1 MKQSLSSSV
10 APSGSSLSPRLLV
23 SYPARA
29 DSPSERKKVFT
40 FMKLIPKYQTGKDI
54 LPIDW
59 RPRYELDS
67 KYNLG
72 SKSYD
77 KKQGKYRF
85 SRNYLNPGYKN
96 NINPS
101 VARKE
106 ASATKSDGC
115 RYQLS
120 FIGATLASVVPVT
133 NNVRVSSILL
143 VDERHTL
150 ADSLLIERNQ
160 FMMALRQRLLQAFYH
175 TFQCNHRAHLQ
186 ERAEHNHI
194 VRF

>member
-10 APSGSSLSPRLLV
+10 ALSGSSLSPRLLV

-59 RPRYELDS
+59 RPRFELDS

-77 KKQGKYRF
+77 KTGQ
-85 SRNYLNPGYKN
+85 
-96 NINPS
+96 
-101 VARKE
+101 
-106 ASATKSDGC
+106 
-115 RYQLS
+115 
-120 FIGATLASVVPVT
+120 
-133 NNVRVSSILL
+133 VSG
-143 VDERHTL
+143 
-150 ADSLLIERNQ
+150 Q
-160 FMMALRQRLLQAFYH
+160 
-175 TFQCNHRAHLQ
+175 
-186 ERAEHNHI
+186 
-194 VRF
+194 